1 MPGVPGLNPPPGSTP
16 PPDPLIGKLLD
27 RYQVVRKIGEGG
39 MGSVYSVEHVML
51 RKRMAMKLLRA
62 ELSRNQ
68 ELVTRFQNEAIAASR
83 IGQENIVQVTDFGRT
98 PEGLVY
104 FVMEELQGL
113 SLAEAIR
120 RDSGLSPARTLTI
133 ALQVCRALHAAHAV
147 GIIHRDLKPENIVLT
162 EKEGFGEFA
171 KVLDFGISKVSEGV
185 NSDSGGTQ
193 RLTQLGMIVGTPEY
207 MSPEQAAGKVVD
219 HRSDIYS
226 LGVVLFEMLTGKLP
240 FEGDNPLQVLMKHQT
255 EPAPSFEDVRPDR
268 PVPAMLEVVIQ
279 RALAKKPQDRQ
290 QSMSDLLV
298 DLQRAGEGAP
308 AKTPPKAIPAP
319 GMARH
324 VSPQP
329 LPLAGGHTPLSRPL
343 TDRLPASDSAI
354 LRAVR
359 PSRVGLWIGLAL
371 LLVGA
376 GLLALNQ
383 TGRLDPVKRRL
394 LSLTSSADKPEPS
407 PEALAAPV
415 PAPTTPPAQ
424 AKAEPPAQPVAASP
438 EAAVEKTPKGPG
450 NAVKATGGSSRP
462 HKATPPAK
470 STPRAAAPA
479 PAATAPPP
487 VPPVDPYQKVDDLKQ
502 PY

>member
-1 MPGVPGLNPPPGSTP
+1 MPGAPGVNPPPGEPP

-104 FVMEELQGL
+104 FVMEELQGF

-120 RDSGLSPARTLTI
+120 REQGLSPARTLLI
-133 ALQVCRALHAAHAV
+133 ASQVCRALHAAHAV

-162 EKEGFGEFA
+162 EKEGRGEFA

-185 NSDSGGTQ
+185 NSDEGGTQ

-219 HRSDIYS
+219 HRSDVYS
-226 LGVVLFEMLTGKLP
+226 LGVVLFEMLTGRLP
-240 FEGDNPLQVLMKHQT
+240 FEGDNALQVLLKHQT
-255 EPAPSFEDVRPDR
+255 EPAPAFEDMRPDR
-268 PVPAMLEVVIQ
+268 PVPAMLEVVVQ

-290 QSMSDLLV
+290 QSMSELLV
-298 DLQRAGEGAP
+298 DLQRAGESMP
-308 AKTPPKAIPAP
+308 VRTPPPQQAVEPA
-319 GMARH
+319 GLIRH
-324 VSPQP
+324 PSPRSFPSMESALAKP
-329 LPLAGGHTPLSRPL
+329 LPFSDSA
-343 TDRLPASDSAI
+343 PASDSAI

-359 PSRVGLWIGLAL
+359 PRRTGLWLTLLVL
-371 LLVGA
+371 LLGA
-376 GLLALNQ
+376 AIFASYQSGLF
-383 TGRLDPVKRRL
+383 DPLMRRFSVPQPL
-394 LSLTSSADKPEPS
+394 PVTAVV
-407 PEALAAPV
+407 API
-415 PAPTTPPAQ
+415 
-424 AKAEPPAQPVAASP
+424 EPVAAPPPPAPEEAKAVPPEPPPPPVVASP
-438 EAAVEKTPKGPG
+438 EKPAPPTPKP
-450 NAVKATGGSSRP
+450 NAGSARA
-462 HKATPPAK
+462 HKPSPPAK
-470 STPRAAAPA
+470 PAPRPTAVAPTPTPAAPI
-479 PAATAPPP
+479 
-487 VPPVDPYQKVDDLKQ
+487 DPYQKVDDLKQ